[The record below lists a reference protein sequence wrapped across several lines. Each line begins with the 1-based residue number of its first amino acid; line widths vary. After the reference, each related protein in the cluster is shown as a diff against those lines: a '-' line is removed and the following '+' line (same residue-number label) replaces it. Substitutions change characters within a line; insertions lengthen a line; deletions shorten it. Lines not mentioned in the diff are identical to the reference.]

1 MKSNSEKIY
10 CNYRELPKV
19 VKPNDIIYIDD
30 GKIVLLV
37 TDCDPVSF
45 ILSFNYN
52 KNGIHCEV
60 KGGGLLG
67 GKKAIKL
74 PSGKQ
79 EVLPVLNH
87 LDENDLIH
95 YALKNSKLFHI

>member
-1 MKSNSEKIY
+1 MI
-10 CNYRELPKV
+10 
-19 VKPNDIIYIDD
+19 
-30 GKIVLLV
+30 
-37 TDCDPVSF
+37 
-45 ILSFNYN
+45 

-67 GKKAIKL
+67 SKKAIKL

-79 EVLPVLNH
+79 EGLPVLNH

-95 YALKNSKLFHI
+95 YALKNSKLFHL